1 MGTRLCQKLF
11 CYITVWI
18 QPWSILLSLFQ
29 QFQSNQCVH
38 EASCGISIGSNL
50 WRHVCDRLRSI
61 GILKDIEDTQ
71 ITCCKKST
79 LDSRKAYI
87 RSCSLS
93 GSGRGTVIFFPKS
106 RNSCSVYVTDELR
119 NPPRSGRHVCI
130 SLEHRCL
137 HHNKQRKPP
146 DSLVILTTLT
156 VYMWI

>member
-1 MGTRLCQKLF
+1 MLLF
-11 CYITVWI
+11 EYSHDPSCLVF
-18 QPWSILLSLFQ
+18 S
-29 QFQSNQCVH
+29 SNSRATNVSMKQAV
-38 EASCGISIGSNL
+38 ASALDPIFEDMSATDCGASESWRISKISKSHAAN
-50 WRHVCDRLRSI
+50 
-61 GILKDIEDTQ
+61 
-71 ITCCKKST
+71 ST
-79 LDSRKAYI
+79 LDSQESVYQIMQFIWEWQRN
-87 RSCSLS
+87 CN
-93 GSGRGTVIFFPKS
+93 IFSNS

>member
-11 CYITVWI
+11 CYVTVWI

-38 EASCGISIGSNL
+38 ETSCGISIGSNL

-61 GILKDIEDTQ
+61 EILKNIEDTQ
-71 ITCCKKST
+71 ITCCEQHFGFTKSVYQIMQFIWEWQ
-79 LDSRKAYI
+79 RN
-87 RSCSLS
+87 CN
-93 GSGRGTVIFFPKS
+93 IFSNS